1 MRFRL
6 AESEIKEALMR
17 RMAAHSSPI
26 TNEQI
31 DIWFE
36 QTFLDAMADMSKI
49 AAAAA
54 ARSRDAQA
62 HISWFTLDFAPDII
76 VHLWALRECIL
87 ARSLYE
93 AGKTMDFPIYANI
106 LGSTTLLSD
115 IDVTIESRHSSR
127 AIEFIEDLWAG
138 LHWFDHDAWRVDLYG
153 DFTMIGDF
161 YMNMYRLDKDAKRE
175 LLELATASYLRH
187 HNSSD
192 FKKGVLERLIHL
204 ASPDTGVT
212 SEAILSAAK
221 NIMHDIDELE
231 SDVHRQRYYK
241 LLEAAEILHDAIYES
256 VQKTTPAIQ
265 NETLVGMVGSVLIH
279 LARANLYREE
289 NYVLP
294 STVVHVVRI
303 EQGSAHDDYD
313 TSCSYILTKIAKCS
327 LDGFAYLL
335 SAIEQ
340 LGYMQAHLLDETCS
354 LPAGKYFG
362 RFLRA
367 LQASHISINE
377 RAFLAATEVSRVL
390 ADEKRERG
398 ERGDI
403 DYRCTSE
410 ADLYAILEELFVT
423 GGKRS
428 TRRRRRATRKRKMPA
443 V

>member
-1 MRFRL
+1 MRFGL
-6 AESEIKEALMR
+6 TESEIKDALLRRLEAHMHPVTR
-17 RMAAHSSPI
+17 
-26 TNEQI
+26 EQI
-31 DIWFE
+31 DTWFT

-54 ARSRDAQA
+54 AKSHEAQA
-62 HISWFTLDFAPDII
+62 HISWFTLDFSPDII

-93 AGKTMDFPIYANI
+93 AGKTIDFPIHANI

-115 IDVTIESRHSSR
+115 IDVTIESRRSSHV
-127 AIEFIEDLWAG
+127 IEFIEDLWVG
-138 LHWFDHDAWRVDLYG
+138 LHWFDNSAWRVDLYG

-161 YMNMYRLDKDAKRE
+161 YMNMYKLDKDAKRE

-187 HNSSD
+187 HGSSD
-192 FKKGVLERLIHL
+192 FKKDVLKRLIDL
-204 ASPDTGVT
+204 ASPDTGV
-212 SEAILSAAK
+212 SSDAILFAAK
-221 NIMHDIDELE
+221 AIIDEIDKLE
-231 SDVHRQRYYK
+231 SDVYRHRYYK
-241 LLEAAEILHDAIYES
+241 LLEAAEIIHDGIYES
-256 VQKTTPAIQ
+256 VQKTTPAVQ

-279 LARANLYREE
+279 LAHANLYREE

-303 EQGSAHDDYD
+303 EQGRVENDYD
-313 TSCSYILTKIAKCS
+313 TSCGYILTKIAKCS
-327 LDGFAYLL
+327 LDSFAYLL

-340 LGYMQAHLLDETCS
+340 LGYMQANLLDEMCS

-377 RAFLAATEVSRVL
+377 RAFSAATELAQVL
-390 ADEKRERG
+390 ADEKKARG
-398 ERGDI
+398 EHGNI

-410 ADLYAILEELFVT
+410 VDLYAMLEALFVV

-428 TRRRRRATRKRKMPA
+428 TRRRRRTSRKRKMPA